1 MAKKKGQIIVTTK
14 SGKMVR
20 LLTPAEKGSK
30 FAFEMKKGIRVT
42 NMGEAKYNKD
52 GSPQKLTKA
61 QRAYRAGYLDARS
74 DNAKAYKHNKKKR
87 AEKRANQKH
96 S

>member
-20 LLTPAEKGSK
+20 LLTPAEKGGK
-30 FAFEMKKGIRVT
+30 YAFELKKGVRVT
-42 NMGEAKYNKD
+42 NMGEPKYNED

-61 QRAYRAGYLDARS
+61 QRAYRVGYLDARG
-74 DNAKAYKHNKKKR
+74 DNAKAYKHNKKKK
-87 AEKRANQKH
+87 AEKKAAAKK
-96 S
+96 